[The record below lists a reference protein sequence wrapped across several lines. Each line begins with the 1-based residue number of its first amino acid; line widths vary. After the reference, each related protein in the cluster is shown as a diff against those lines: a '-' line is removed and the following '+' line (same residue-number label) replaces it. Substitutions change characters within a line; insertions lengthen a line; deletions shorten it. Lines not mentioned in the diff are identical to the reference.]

1 MSYVS
6 GKRVA
11 SLLLPCFG
19 IFVAIFGL
27 MMAYI
32 FPIEIPIV
40 LIIGNTILLIGVIMI
55 FAGIAYFPSGKR
67 ESKQIRSIV
76 EIVAVRKQVSIS
88 DISEETGLDRE
99 YMRKII
105 TNMLVAHALYG
116 YLEDDLFVRDT
127 AGRPPIYYSR
137 QVGLSGV
144 SE

>member
-11 SLLLPCFG
+11 SILLPCFG

-27 MMAYI
+27 VMAYI
-32 FPIEIPIV
+32 IPVDIPIIH
-40 LIIGNTILLIGVIMI
+40 LIGNIILLISAIMI
-55 FAGIAYFPSGKR
+55 FAGIAYYPSGKK
-67 ESKQIRSIV
+67 ESRQIRSIL

-99 YMRKII
+99 YIRKII
-105 TNMLVAHALYG
+105 TNMLIAHALFG

-127 AGRPPIYYSR
+127 AGRPSIYYR
-137 QVGLSGV
+137 RPFGLSDV
-144 SE
+144 PE

>member
-11 SLLLPCFG
+11 SILLPCFG
-19 IFVAIFGL
+19 IFIAVFGL
-27 MMAYI
+27 VMAYI
-32 FPIEIPIV
+32 IPVDIPIMN
-40 LIIGNTILLIGVIMI
+40 LIGNIILLIGVIMI
-55 FAGIAYFPSGKR
+55 FAGIAYYPSGKQ

-99 YMRKII
+99 YIRKII
-105 TNMLVAHALYG
+105 TNMLIAHALFG

-127 AGRPPIYYSR
+127 AGRPLIYYGR
-137 QVGLSGV
+137 HVGLSDV

>member
-27 MMAYI
+27 IMVYI
-32 FPIEIPIV
+32 VPVEIPIV
-40 LIIGNTILLIGVIMI
+40 TLIGNIILLIGVIMI
-55 FAGIAYFPSGKR
+55 FAGIAYYPSGKR

-88 DISEETGLDRE
+88 DISEETGLDQE
-99 YMRKII
+99 YIRKII
-105 TNMLVAHALYG
+105 TNMLIARALFG
-116 YLEDDLFVRDT
+116 YLENDMFVRDT
-127 AGRPPIYYSR
+127 AGRPSIFFGR